1 MERQLLEWKPPTT
14 SEDQDL
20 LNAGLLSELDKY
32 REGRD
37 KVAPYVAS
45 IPISVQKRELPTLEL
60 VHRAVVIS
68 GVAGGVYLAGVV
80 VVSVGSAVIAFVS
93 ANAAIIGGG
102 ALCFSLLFSFAFGLR
117 GSDKGPSSP
126 PPNDEYEFYQE
137 QRQGWRKKT

>member
-37 KVAPYVAS
+37 KVAPYVA
-45 IPISVQKRELPTLEL
+45 PTPVSVQKREVPTLDL
-60 VHRAVVIS
+60 VRPVVVLS
-68 GVAGGVYLAGVV
+68 GVAGGIYLAGVV
-80 VVSVGSAVIAFVS
+80 VVSIGSAVMAFVS
-93 ANAAIIGGG
+93 SNAAMIGGG

-117 GSDKGPSSP
+117 GSDKGPSSQ
-126 PPNDEYEFYQE
+126 PPNEEWEFYQE